1 MILKQFWVQKQKKI
15 YVRHSDNFFLTKCGI
30 FTNSNSNVFT
40 HISYNFWFTQT
51 YYTSFSSSEI
61 VELMISL
68 TESSSGYG
76 FWATVQNTSP
86 IFLMQTLWIIWTAP
100 QKGICFFWPFAIFWH
115 FSQYTLILMILRPS
129 QYAERYF

>member
-1 MILKQFWVQKQKKI
+1 MIRCTTNVIICSVGFPLYMMQTFKSCNWFSQGFPVILKQFWVQKQKKI
-15 YVRHSDNFFLTKCGI
+15 YVRHCDNSFLTKYGI
-30 FTNSNSNVFT
+30 FTNSNCNVFT

-76 FWATVQNTSP
+76 FRATVQNTSL
-86 IFLMQTLWIIWTAP
+86 IFFGTD
-100 QKGICFFWPFAIFWH
+100 
-115 FSQYTLILMILRPS
+115 FSSWLKIGY
-129 QYAERYF
+129 